1 MGRVRRYK
9 KVKSCD
15 TFAKKKVTLSK
26 GENKYDQPPSVFEE
40 NGQLVSQLV
49 FEQIID
55 YLTYNIFQAK
65 RAQKRR
71 ERGLDQENL
80 DG

>member
-15 TFAKKKVTLSK
+15 TFAKKKVNLSK

-40 NGQLVSQLV
+40 NGCS
-49 FEQIID
+49 
-55 YLTYNIFQAK
+55 Y
-65 RAQKRR
+65 
-71 ERGLDQENL
+71 
-80 DG
+80 